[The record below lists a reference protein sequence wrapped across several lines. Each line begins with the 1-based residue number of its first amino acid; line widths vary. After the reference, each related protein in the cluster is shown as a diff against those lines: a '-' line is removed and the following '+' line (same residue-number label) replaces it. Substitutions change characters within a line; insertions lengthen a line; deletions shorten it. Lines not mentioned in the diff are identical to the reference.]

1 MAIRILTKLKFRFRN
16 GKDVFVSKGQNL
28 IEDAPDW
35 IEKDGIFEL
44 AVKDGSLVKLDTA
57 TIVQGSSPAVKET
70 KPEPE
75 EAVCTGWPKKLVP
88 AVPVTLME
96 TTLLTLAA

>member
-16 GKDVFVSKGQNL
+16 GKDDFVSKGQNL

-75 EAVCTGWPKKLVP
+75 EVPKPKAAP
-88 AVPVTLME
+88 AKKAPAKKT
-96 TTLLTLAA
+96 ASRKK

>member
-57 TIVQGSSPAVKET
+57 PIVQGSSPA
-70 KPEPE
+70 E
-75 EAVCTGWPKKLVP
+75 EAKPKSAPVKKP
-88 AVPVTLME
+88 AQKKT
-96 TTLLTLAA
+96 AARKK